1 MSNADADDILG
12 AVAILGAIVGRTSA
26 EQVLY
31 QLLMLD
37 PEGAELRQA
46 QAQAA
51 RDYLELRRHH
61 AR

>member
-1 MSNADADDILG
+1 MSDTHDILG
-12 AVAILGAIVGRTSA
+12 AVAMLGAIVGRTSA

-31 QLLMLD
+31 QMLMLD
-37 PEGAELRQA
+37 PEGAELRQT
-46 QAQAA
+46 QAKAA